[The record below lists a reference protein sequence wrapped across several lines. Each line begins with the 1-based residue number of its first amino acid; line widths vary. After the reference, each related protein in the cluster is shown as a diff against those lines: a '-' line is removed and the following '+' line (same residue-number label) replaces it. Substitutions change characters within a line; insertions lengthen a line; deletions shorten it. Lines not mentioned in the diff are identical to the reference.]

1 MDIWQCLVMI
11 LAKLLTTGLID
22 IIEPTKEDNN
32 LAETERMDK
41 MWSIIED
48 ALRTLPCLIEMIPC
62 SKSQVI
68 ASQSIFWT
76 GIQ

>member
-1 MDIWQCLVMI
+1 MM

-32 LAETERMDK
+32 LAETERMNK

-48 ALRTLPCLIEMIPC
+48 ALRTLLCLIETIPC